1 MVDPE
6 KIVLFPHH
14 MKLGLVKSFVKAL
27 GKANSN
33 GFEYLKG
40 KFSFTSTLK
49 LKEGVFMGPQI
60 RELMHNEEF
69 QN

>member
-6 KIVLFPHH
+6 KILLFPHH
-14 MKLGLVKSFVKAL
+14 MKLGLVKSFVKGL

-33 GFEYLKG
+33 GFVYLKG
-40 KFSFTSTLK
+40 KFGFILTPK
-49 LKEGVFMGPQI
+49 LKEAVFMEPQI